1 MYRAIT
7 FLFVPVI
14 SMLAL
19 LGGCASG
26 PSLQEL
32 RGDVKTATIVQHG
45 KEPLRYTFGVVDTSS
60 FWAAYGSGVSTQLGG
75 GAVWQGL
82 ESSGKAEQTKRAPTV
97 AEVMRNLYNNHPLV
111 NQVSSSLLPKF
122 SSAWGQNY
130 DPSRLRVVGSDTPI
144 RDQNLNFVAFN
155 PVTDLVLVLEVSEL
169 MLTERQTM
177 GRALTAGFTFG
188 TNTKNVSAQVT
199 VWLEAYKRD
208 QASGK
213 YKRVWFGSCGADAN
227 SMPIDFP
234 FPEVIKSREKAK
246 QLWDAATPLTIEKCT
261 RYFDMLAE
269 QQRKAAQG
277 G

>member
-1 MYRAIT
+1 MNRVLACISIS
-7 FLFVPVI
+7 FL
-14 SMLAL
+14 SLLM

-26 PSLQEL
+26 PSLHEL

-45 KEPLRYTFGVVDTSS
+45 KEPLRYTFGVVDSAS
-60 FWAAYGSGVSTQLGG
+60 FWATYGSGVSSQLGG
-75 GAVWQGL
+75 GTLWRDL
-82 ESSGKAEQTKRAPTV
+82 ESSGKAEQIKRAPTV
-97 AEVMRNLYNNHPLV
+97 AEAMRNLYNNHPLV
-111 NQVSSSLLPKF
+111 NQVSSALIPKF
-122 SSAWGQNY
+122 SSVWGQHY
-130 DPSRLRVVGSDTPI
+130 DPSRLRVIGSDTPI

-155 PVTDLVLVLEVSEL
+155 PVTDLVLVFEVSEL

-177 GRALTAGFTFG
+177 GRALAAGFTFG

-208 QASGK
+208 PASGK
-213 YKRVWFGSCGADAN
+213 YKRVWLSSCGADAN

-246 QLWDAATPLTIEKCT
+246 QLWDAAAPLTIEKCAK
-261 RYFDMLAE
+261 YFDILTE
-269 QQRKAAQG
+269 QQRKVAQG